1 MSTRLTVAA
10 ARRSWGASGNL
21 IRGLEAPVHS
31 PQEQLPA
38 LRLFY
43 GVRPA
48 KVRRR
53 QRTAATILHL
63 QPPPRPQ
70 TRANPATP
78 ATERQQPRP
87 DADPHAPEFSR
98 RHGVPK
104 APATFLQH
112 APRGVWRERF
122 RPDAI

>member
-38 LRLFY
+38 LRLLN

-48 KVRRR
+48 KET
-53 QRTAATILHL
+53 TASADGRDHPPPAAALRGRKPAQT
-63 QPPPRPQ
+63 PPPRP
-70 TRANPATP
+70 AGASPAKRRP
-78 ATERQQPRP
+78 ARTGK
-87 DADPHAPEFSR
+87 FSR
-98 RHGVPK
+98 RHGVRK
-104 APATFLQH
+104 APATLKSIVK
-112 APRGVWRERF
+112 PGVANRAF
-122 RPDAI
+122 R